1 MKIKRYVAP
10 TMREAIAQV
19 RAEQGPEAVILSN
32 RRIDDGMEVIAAVDY
47 DETLMTQAFAQI
59 APRARQLAPDPAP
72 AAAPTAAPVAAK
84 KAPAPI
90 APAPVAPVAAVAKK
104 VPDVTAQKA
113 AASLPPRKA
122 PDNIMLA
129 RKVQKPT
136 EVERPFDRTMVIERP
151 RMNGVAFAPPRPL
164 MAESDHAPD
173 AARASDAAYASIREE
188 VHNMRELL
196 ESQLASL
203 AWNDMGRRQP
213 LKSKALRDLAAL
225 DIAPEI
231 TREIAAQMPPIDN
244 LKDSWRIPL
253 GLLVKRI
260 PVTDDGVLEHGGVVA
275 VVGPTGVGKTT
286 TIAKL
291 AARFALKHG
300 AHHVA
305 LVSTDTYRIG
315 AREQLHTYA
324 RILGVTMHV
333 AQDSRELA
341 GVLESLEHRKLVLID
356 TAGMSQRDLRLNEQF
371 ATLHN
376 DNARI
381 RVLLALS
388 AASEYSALEETVRVF
403 ERIRP
408 YACVLTKVDEAAS
421 LGAPI
426 SVAIRH
432 GLAIAH
438 ICDGQRVPEDLHAA
452 FSRRSWLVQ
461 TAVKMRRDTQR
472 VPDEAFLAEQF
483 GRMAAHA

>member
-59 APRARQLAPDPAP
+59 VPRARVDTAPVAKETPEPEAPVAARPAP
-72 AAAPTAAPVAAK
+72 AAVAPKAAAPAVAK
-84 KAPAPI
+84 KAPSTIATPA
-90 APAPVAPVAAVAKK
+90 APAAPK
-104 VPDVTAQKA
+104 
-113 AASLPPRKA
+113 KA
-122 PDNIMLA
+122 PDNIVLA

-151 RMNGVAFAPPRPL
+151 RMDGATFAPPRPL
-164 MAESDHAPD
+164 LAAEDPSQ
-173 AARASDAAYASIREE
+173 DAAYASIREE
-188 VHNMRELL
+188 VHSMRELL

-376 DNARI
+376 DKARI

-426 SVAIRH
+426 SVAIKH